1 MNPCVCTTVRK
12 ASRALMR
19 HYEAALGDCSLSVT
33 QFALLRAIE
42 RQGVVALTD
51 LARVMVMERTSL
63 YRSLEPL
70 VQQGLVQVT
79 AASAGR
85 SKVAKLTASGR
96 EQIAA
101 VLPHWES
108 AQKRVEALIGEQ
120 HWAQISALLLEIP
133 ELLETTP

>member
-19 HYEAALGDCSLSVT
+19 HYEAALGDCDLSVT

-42 RQGVVALTD
+42 RQGAVALTD

-70 VQQGLVQVT
+70 VQQGLVQVA

-85 SKVAKLTASGR
+85 SKVANLTASGR
-96 EQIAA
+96 KQIETA
-101 VLPHWES
+101 LPHWES
-108 AQKRVEALIGEQ
+108 AQKQVEALIGEQ
-120 HWAQISALLLEIP
+120 HWARISTLLLEIP